1 MLNLVCEYKQE
12 CGVGIYMIKTE
23 MFTRLSERKIS
34 FFDERGSITILYESN
49 EVVLKKSNSKKGVFR
64 GMHRQVA
71 PALQEKLIRVISG
84 RILDFVTD
92 PDDEKQVI
100 WCDEIDESDG
110 WVHIGSQLAHGFF
123 ALDDVEFEYF
133 CDGAYREDLEECYR
147 VELVLKRDLGIDNII
162 LSQKDLDGRSFGKCV
177 KFYNRNNGE
186 TF

>member
-100 WCDEIDESDG
+100 WCDEIDESDEIVG
-110 WVHIGSQLAHGFF
+110 
-123 ALDDVEFEYF
+123 
-133 CDGAYREDLEECYR
+133 
-147 VELVLKRDLGIDNII
+147 
-162 LSQKDLDGRSFGKCV
+162 
-177 KFYNRNNGE
+177 
-186 TF
+186 